1 MNKAKKKARRKPRAP
16 KAPQPVTVENHRHP
30 KPPDERPEFMSSGDA
45 RALRILAEYLEP
57 WTRLRRE
64 GVHST
69 VVFFGSSRILPP
81 DIARDQW
88 QRIKGRLE
96 KSKQKNRPR
105 LVEKLKVARRSVEMS
120 GYYQEARELARRLT
134 QWSLSTS
141 KDSGWFVVGS
151 GGGPGIMEAANRG
164 AREAGGR
171 SIGFNISLPD
181 AQPSNEHVTP
191 ELNFMFRYFFM
202 RKLWFAQPAKALI
215 VFPGGFGTMDE
226 LWEMMTLMQTCKVSQ
241 RVMILLYGSK
251 FWKRAVNF
259 NHLLQC
265 GTVTEHDVSLLHF
278 VDSPDEAF
286 QVLRRS
292 LRKERIPWT
301 EV

>member
-1 MNKAKKKARRKPRAP
+1 MN
-16 KAPQPVTVENHRHP
+16 
-30 KPPDERPEFMSSGDA
+30 SGDA
-45 RALRILAEYLEP
+45 RALLILAEYLEP
-57 WTRLRRE
+57 WTRLERA
-64 GVHST
+64 GIHST

-171 SIGFNISLPD
+171 SI
-181 AQPSNEHVTP
+181 
-191 ELNFMFRYFFM
+191 
-202 RKLWFAQPAKALI
+202 
-215 VFPGGFGTMDE
+215 
-226 LWEMMTLMQTCKVSQ
+226 
-241 RVMILLYGSK
+241 
-251 FWKRAVNF
+251 
-259 NHLLQC
+259 
-265 GTVTEHDVSLLHF
+265 
-278 VDSPDEAF
+278 
-286 QVLRRS
+286 
-292 LRKERIPWT
+292 
-301 EV
+301 

>member
-1 MNKAKKKARRKPRAP
+1 
-16 KAPQPVTVENHRHP
+16 
-30 KPPDERPEFMSSGDA
+30 
-45 RALRILAEYLEP
+45 
-57 WTRLRRE
+57 
-64 GVHST
+64 
-69 VVFFGSSRILPP
+69 
-81 DIARDQW
+81 
-88 QRIKGRLE
+88 
-96 KSKQKNRPR
+96 
-105 LVEKLKVARRSVEMS
+105 MS
-120 GYYQEARELARRLT
+120 GYYEEARELARRLT

-141 KDSGWFVVGS
+141 KDSGWFVVAS

-171 SIGFNISLPD
+171 SIGLNISLPD

-226 LWEMMTLMQTCKVSQ
+226 LWEMMTLMQTHKVSQ
-241 RVMILLYGSK
+241 RVLILLYGSK

-259 NHLLQC
+259 NHPLQC
-265 GTVTEHDVSLLHF
+265 DTVTEHDLSLLHF